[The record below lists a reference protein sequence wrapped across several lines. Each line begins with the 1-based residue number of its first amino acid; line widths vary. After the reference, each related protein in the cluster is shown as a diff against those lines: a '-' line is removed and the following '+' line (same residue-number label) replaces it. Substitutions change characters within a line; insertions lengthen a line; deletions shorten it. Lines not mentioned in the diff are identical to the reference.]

1 MTDPAVWSTAGS
13 DSQKFRR
20 TYRKLVE
27 NTTINSATF
36 LSTDYL
42 NHFNELVMMLDLVPD
57 MPEMFVDAQEWRPKT
72 YVEHFQASVF
82 THKDLAIAAYDHVL
96 EKDRTALEKTV
107 DLLNRTVEGAFKVLP
122 GQIESADQEALR
134 ATCSTVSLNL
144 QTLIDRCSGIINGV
158 EGAADLALAASD
170 DVCILTEEPAPAAA
184 PPKDEDAVV
193 MDQSAID
200 ALFD

>member
-1 MTDPAVWSTAGS
+1 MTSMSAWNTTGP
-13 DSQKFRR
+13 DSLKFRR

-42 NHFNELVMMLDLVPD
+42 NHFNELVMMIDLIPD
-57 MPEMFVDAQEWRPKT
+57 MPEMLPEAMEWAPKT
-72 YVEHFQASVF
+72 YAEHFQASVF

-96 EKDRTALEKTV
+96 DLDRQALETTV
-107 DLLNRTVEGAFKVLP
+107 ETMNREVEGAFKVLP
-122 GQIESADQEALR
+122 PMVETGDPNILR
-134 ATCSTVSLNL
+134 DYCATKSQRL
-144 QTLIDRCSGIINGV
+144 QVLIDRCSGIINGV
-158 EGAADLALAASD
+158 EGAAALALEAPGY
-170 DVCILTEEPAPAAA
+170 EEPDAETVPAEE
-184 PPKDEDAVV
+184 EDTVV